1 VWFSLFTPQR
11 GATGPE
17 ILTAAQRREV
27 MEELL
32 RLRPMYP
39 SLDMPEVVIREIAT
53 PPKNPAECVFA
64 RTTVTISADLKTRVT
79 PCQFG
84 GDPDCAQCGCIA
96 TLGLAAVGHHRVA
109 GGLTAGHLFRAS
121 DNLGRSWRWLTHRA
135 PEPQA
140 EAQPFTIL

>member
-1 VWFSLFTPQR
+1 
-11 GATGPE
+11 
-17 ILTAAQRREV
+17 
-27 MEELL
+27 
-32 RLRPMYP
+32 
-39 SLDMPEVVIREIAT
+39 LDMPEIVIREIAT

-96 TLGLAAVGHHRVA
+96 TLGLAAVGHYRVA
-109 GGLTAGHLFRAS
+109 GALTAGHLFRAS
-121 DNLGRSWRWLTHRA
+121 DNLGRTWRRLTHRT